1 MRSFVRKTLLI
12 CIIGT
17 SLGGLGCAQ
26 HHVDSR
32 LSAPKVATVGLLA
45 PPVVLRGL
53 RSGRIETASFRGKP
67 LFINFFATWCLP
79 CKVETPMFVSE
90 YPKYR
95 NRVNFLSV
103 DAEEEQSAVSA
114 FVVKYK
120 IPWTIGI
127 DSGQAL
133 MRYGVVS
140 LPESVF
146 VDRRGI
152 VRAIYRGYMQP
163 GNFWQDVARITK

>member
-1 MRSFVRKTLLI
+1 
-12 CIIGT
+12 
-17 SLGGLGCAQ
+17 
-26 HHVDSR
+26 
-32 LSAPKVATVGLLA
+32 VATVGLPT
-45 PPVVLRGL
+45 PPIVVRGL
-53 RSGRIETASFRGKP
+53 RGDSVETASLRGKP

-90 YPKYR
+90 YPKYK
-95 NRVNFLSV
+95 NRVNFLSI
-103 DAEEEQSAVSA
+103 DLEEQPSAVRA
-114 FVVKYK
+114 FVVRYK

-127 DSGQAL
+127 DSGQTV

-146 VDRRGI
+146 IDRDGI

-163 GNFWQDVARITK
+163 GNFWQDVALIAK